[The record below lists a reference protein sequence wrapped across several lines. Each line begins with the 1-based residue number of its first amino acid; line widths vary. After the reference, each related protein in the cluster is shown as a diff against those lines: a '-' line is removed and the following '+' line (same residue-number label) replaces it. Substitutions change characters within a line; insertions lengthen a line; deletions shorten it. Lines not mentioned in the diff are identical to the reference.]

1 VECARLSAARA
12 LGLGAISGLRSLSGP
27 AFVSRA
33 ASDGRLDLDGTPLG
47 IMSSSYVSKAL
58 LMMALG
64 ELVGDKLSVT
74 PSRTSPPVL
83 LWRAVSGGL
92 AGSASFVSEGR
103 RAATGGVLGSSA
115 AIAAAIAGERLRA
128 LAGEKTGLPD
138 PLFALAEDAVVL
150 LVGSRS
156 LRDVR

>member
-1 VECARLSAARA
+1 
-12 LGLGAISGLRSLSGP
+12 
-27 AFVSRA
+27 
-33 ASDGRLDLDGTPLG
+33 
-47 IMSSSYVSKAL
+47 
-58 LMMALG
+58 MALG
-64 ELVGDKLSVT
+64 ELVGDKLSIT

-92 AGSASFVSEGR
+92 VGSASFVSEGR
-103 RAATGGVLGSSA
+103 RATTGGVLGSSA

-138 PLFALAEDAVVL
+138 PLFALAEDAVA
-150 LVGSRS
+150 LVVGFRS